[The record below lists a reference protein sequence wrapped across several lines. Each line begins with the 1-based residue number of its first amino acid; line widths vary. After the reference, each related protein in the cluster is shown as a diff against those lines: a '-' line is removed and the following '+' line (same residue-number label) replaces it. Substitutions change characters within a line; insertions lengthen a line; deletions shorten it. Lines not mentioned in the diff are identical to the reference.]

1 MPFVGTKLKS
11 AIRGTKR
18 KAARLSSAKRRLSM
32 SKEILRARIARA
44 EAKVE
49 SLNNDLR
56 RLREKQRALEMA
68 LFSAKVDLK
77 SIKGKPER
85 DVHRASKKVESLA
98 REISFIKILIQE
110 NRRKHS
116 QYQKSIKEARDLL

>member
-1 MPFVGTKLKS
+1 
-11 AIRGTKR
+11 
-18 KAARLSSAKRRLSM
+18 
-32 SKEILRARIARA
+32 
-44 EAKVE
+44 
-49 SLNNDLR
+49 
-56 RLREKQRALEMA
+56 MA

-85 DVHRASKKVESLA
+85 DIHRASKKVESLA